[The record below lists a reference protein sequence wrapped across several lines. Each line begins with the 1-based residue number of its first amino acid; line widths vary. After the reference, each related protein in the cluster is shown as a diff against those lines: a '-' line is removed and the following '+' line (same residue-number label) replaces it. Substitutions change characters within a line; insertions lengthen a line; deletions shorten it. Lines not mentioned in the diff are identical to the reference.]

1 MMTRTELH
9 QIFDELPEEEVD
21 SAAEVLDAY
30 RRGDRTLIQLL
41 TAPVVLAEPAE
52 RGRAPSPATG
62 VTFR

>member
-52 RGRAPSPATG
+52 RVRAPSPATG